1 MGATP
6 TSGFSTIELMIALAI
21 LGVVTVQA
29 WAVMTSQQQTFFS
42 QKRVVEVQQDARLIS
57 DMIVSDVRMAGFMI
71 PTLAAISSRDGT
83 NTGSDTLC
91 MSDPAAL
98 DDAQVEAAAARFD
111 GASLLAD
118 LNGGAS
124 TVNFAANE
132 MDIDGDGDVTD
143 DFSPGSG
150 VIISDGADNHCAR
163 IQSMTTTSI
172 TFTPPTPG
180 GFVAEAADARV
191 VPAVIYEHSGGELRR
206 NNELISPQVDDFQ
219 VEFHVDTD
227 GNGVI
232 SGGEGT
238 WLHGLAANTDRV
250 REVRLSVLTRT
261 SLEDPLMNGSG
272 RQAVANRDA
281 SGIPDQFRRR
291 LVTVRVAPRN
301 ML

>member
-1 MGATP
+1 
-6 TSGFSTIELMIALAI
+6 
-21 LGVVTVQA
+21 
-29 WAVMTSQQQTFFS
+29 
-42 QKRVVEVQQDARLIS
+42 
-57 DMIVSDVRMAGFMI
+57 MIVSDVRMAGFMV

-83 NTGSDTLC
+83 NVGSDTLC
-91 MSDPAAL
+91 TSDPAAL
-98 DDAQVEAAAARFD
+98 DDAQVQAAAARFD

-118 LNGGAS
+118 LNAGAT

-132 MDIDGDGDVTD
+132 MDIDGDGDVTN

-172 TFTPPTPG
+172 TFTPATPG
-180 GFVAEAADARV
+180 GFVADTPGARV
-191 VPAVIYEHSGGELRR
+191 IPAVIYEHSGSDLRR

-219 VEFHVDTD
+219 VEYHVDTD

-232 SGGEGT
+232 SGGEDT
-238 WLHGLAANTDRV
+238 WVHGLTANADRV

-261 SLEDPLMNGSG
+261 SLEDPLMNGNG
-272 RQAVANRDA
+272 RPGVANRDP
-281 SGIPDQFRRR
+281 SGIPDQLRRR